1 MRARERLGLAALL
14 VVAVALAAGCGG
26 ARKSAPAIP
35 RPLLL
40 EARPIGRG
48 AAFHPPS
55 AGPAVG
61 ACTRHLGAR
70 YPAHVEVFA
79 ADRVVIVAAGIGA
92 RGPLT
97 FSEGR
102 VTAARC
108 YGALVT
114 LEPTGVVLVRP
125 HARLSIADLFRAWA
139 QPLSMSRLGRFRTRG
154 GASVAAFVDGRP
166 WRGAPGSI
174 PLTSHAEIVLE
185 VGPHVPPHASYEFA
199 PVP

>member
-26 ARKSAPAIP
+26 ARKSARRYP

-70 YPAHVEVFA
+70 YPAAHVEVFA

-102 VTAARC
+102 VTRPAVT
-108 YGALVT
+108 AL
-114 LEPTGVVLVRP
+114 
-125 HARLSIADLFRAWA
+125 S
-139 QPLSMSRLGRFRTRG
+139 
-154 GASVAAFVDGRP
+154 
-166 WRGAPGSI
+166 
-174 PLTSHAEIVLE
+174 
-185 VGPHVPPHASYEFA
+185 
-199 PVP
+199 

>member
-1 MRARERLGLAALL
+1 
-14 VVAVALAAGCGG
+14 
-26 ARKSAPAIP
+26 
-35 RPLLL
+35 LLL
-40 EARPIGRG
+40 EARPIGKR

-55 AGPAVG
+55 TGPVVG

-79 ADRVVIVAAGIGA
+79 ANQVVIIAAGVGA
-92 RGPLT
+92 RLPLT
-97 FSEGR
+97 FSAGR
-102 VTAARC
+102 VTGARC

-125 HARLSIADLFRAWA
+125 RARLAVADLFRAWG
-139 QPLSMSRLGRFRTRG
+139 QPLSTSRLGPFHAAART
-154 GASVAAFVDGRP
+154 SVAAFVDGHRWHGVP
-166 WRGAPGSI
+166 GAI

-185 VGPHVPPHASYEFA
+185 VGPHVPPHASYTFA